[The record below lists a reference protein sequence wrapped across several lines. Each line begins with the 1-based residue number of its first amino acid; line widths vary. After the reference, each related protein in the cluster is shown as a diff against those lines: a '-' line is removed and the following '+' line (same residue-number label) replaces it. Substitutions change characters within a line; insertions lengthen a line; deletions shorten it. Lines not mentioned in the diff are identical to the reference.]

1 MILDTQSV
9 IDKLH
14 EDVLEAIDNW
24 ASITMI

>member
-14 EDVLEAIDNW
+14 EDTLEAIDNW
-24 ASITMI
+24 MSTIMV

>member
-14 EDVLEAIDNW
+14 EDTLEAIDNW
-24 ASITMI
+24 TSIIVA